1 MTAVTFPSS
10 PNNNDVFTASNGSAY
25 LWDGSRWIN
34 TGTLDQVVKRDG
46 TEVSLAHSGDDLNI
60 NGDTFFVDASTNRI
74 SVGHTTP
81 LTALDISGD
90 ITVSGTVDSRDIATD
105 GTKLDGIEA
114 AADVTDSTNVVAALT
129 AGSNITIAADGTI
142 SSTSV
147 APTAAEILT
156 AISTVDGVASGLDA
170 DLLDGQH
177 GAYYLDYTNLTN
189 VPGGGGTID
198 ADLLDGIN
206 SSGFVQ
212 TPGSSSTFISSNSGG
227 AVNPNNTT
235 VNGLYYC
242 NSISLFGQTDGA
254 LYSQAYS
261 SIWQGQIFQDY
272 RTGQLAI
279 RGKNNG
285 TWQSWRTVWDS
296 SNDGSGSG
304 LDADTVDG
312 IQASSFLRSDADDTA
327 TGTLTVRDIKF
338 AAGYH
343 LQRSDHASGH
353 LEGSYNNVGAND
365 QRSNPIYT
373 IGSSYNPGDA
383 ALSNM
388 YGIGYTHGNASF
400 ISLTGAS
407 GWGMYVAADGDA
419 RIYFDGSSG
428 TISSTGNHYVGS
440 NTVWHAGNDGSGSGL
455 DADTVDGIQ
464 GATILRSGVSNNLN
478 ITNLGYYTTG
488 TSGQNQNS
496 GTISYGWGYQ
506 TSGAWSHP
514 YPDLIFGYH
523 TGMRFGGHTSYGG
536 CRFYS
541 DHPSRTTTML
551 LSVGN
556 GNSDVHVNNNL
567 SAGGNITAYSSDRR
581 LKENFKNIESPLEK
595 ISKLNGC
602 TFDWIENIEELG
614 FTPDFAYNDIGL
626 IAQEVEAVYP
636 QAVAPAPF
644 DHHVDISAEDPK
656 DRIYKSISGQSFLT
670 VKYEKLVPLLV
681 EAIKEL
687 KAEIDIL
694 KNQEVI

>member
-10 PNNNDVFTASNGSAY
+10 PNTNDVFTASNGSAY

-34 TGTLDQVVKRDG
+34 TGTLDQAVKRDG
-46 TEVSLAHSGDDLNI
+46 TEVSLSHSGDDLNI
-60 NGDTFFVDASTNRI
+60 DGDTFFVDASTNRI

-105 GTKLDGIEA
+105 GTKLDGIESS
-114 AADVTDSTNVVAALT
+114 ADVTDATNVVAALT

-147 APTAAEILT
+147 SPTAAEILT
-156 AISTVDGVASGLDA
+156 AISSVDGASSGLDA

-198 ADLLDGIN
+198 ADTLEGYTWT
-206 SSGFVQ
+206 SSGKNLRGTEVYADNWFRNYNA
-212 TPGSSSTFISSNSGG
+212 GE
-227 AVNPNNTT
+227 
-235 VNGLYYC
+235 GLY
-242 NSISLFGQTDGA
+242 NEA
-254 LYSQAYS
+254 
-261 SIWQGQIFQDY
+261 
-272 RTGQLAI
+272 TGCHF
-279 RGKNNG
+279 
-285 TWQSWRTVWDS
+285 V
-296 SNDGSGSG
+296 
-304 LDADTVDG
+304 
-312 IQASSFLRSDADDTA
+312 SDASDEW
-327 TGTLTVRDIKF
+327 TVRD
-338 AAGYH
+338 
-343 LQRSDHASGH
+343 SGNSIRIEFQTNGTT
-353 LEGSYNNVGAND
+353 LRGSLYADNENSIGFLNNNNEWGL
-365 QRSNPIYT
+365 RYLSSN
-373 IGSSYNPGDA
+373 
-383 ALSNM
+383 
-388 YGIGYTHGNASF
+388 GNSPNLYF
-400 ISLTGAS
+400 RES
-407 GWGMYVAADGDA
+407 GNESW
-419 RIYFDGSSG
+419 
-428 TISSTGNHYVGS
+428 TGNTGSDIGKIEYHSNRFYVVSGS
-440 NTVWHAGNDGSGSGL
+440 NSTYVCQFRRSGSDVARVENDGKIYAQGSNLVWHAGNDGSGSGL
-455 DADTVDGIQ
+455 DADTVDGVQ
-464 GATILRSGVSNNLN
+464 GAYILRSDVTNSLN
-478 ITNLGYYTTG
+478 ITNKGYFTTG

-506 TSGAWSHP
+506 APGAWSHP
-514 YPDLIFGYH
+514 YPDLVFGYH
-523 TGMRFGGHTSYGG
+523 TGMRFGGHVNYGG

-541 DHPSRTTTML
+541 DHPSRTSTIL
-551 LSVGN
+551 LSIGN
-556 GNSDVHVNNNL
+556 GNSNVHVANNL
-567 SAGGNITAYSSDRR
+567 TAGANITAYSSDRR
-581 LKENFKNIESPLEK
+581 LKQNFKNIESPLEK

-614 FTPDFAYNDIGL
+614 FTPDFAQNDIGL

-656 DRIYKSISGQSFLT
+656 DRIYKSISGQNFLT

-694 KNQEVI
+694 KNQKVI